1 LRVLFQKWLKMSE
14 SSPKHVQDEI
24 REDFDLRHR
33 PNREDAKWDVVLC
46 NYRVGGVG
54 LNLTA
59 ATQMMI
65 LDEEWNPGK
74 RDQAYDRIHR
84 MGQDKPVT
92 IHVIRNGKTIDDWLA
107 DIMAAKEDL
116 VDGFNNTMI
125 DKDEFKQFLEGMGD
139 SGLI

>member
-1 LRVLFQKWLKMSE
+1 
-14 SSPKHVQDEI
+14 
-24 REDFDLRHR
+24 
-33 PNREDAKWDVVLC
+33 VLC

-54 LNLTA
+54 VNFTD
-59 ATQMMI
+59 ATQMII

-92 IHVIRNGKTIDDWLA
+92 IHVLRVAGTVDRWLE
-107 DIMAAKEDL
+107 DIISEKEAMI
-116 VDGFNNTMI
+116 DGFHNVADNMAQQMF
-125 DKDEFKQFLEGMGD
+125 DALK